1 MGPQKIKFM
10 NKPLGEILLEKY
22 IITLEQ
28 LKLALEQQKKEY
40 GKYLGQIFLEMGILQ
55 DEIHKALDSH
65 NKRKKIGEVLLD
77 AKIITSS
84 QLEEALKK
92 QKEGKE
98 ERNPLG
104 KILLELGYINHEQYL
119 QALAKHFTMKIISLQ
134 EFTPA
139 QSLQKLVGENY
150 ALMKKIIVLQ
160 NGDGKIKLALS
171 EPSLFLI
178 QEMQK
183 FLPEGK
189 RMEFYLAKAS
199 EIEPCLGKLYSPT
212 DSE

>member
-1 MGPQKIKFM
+1 M
-10 NKPLGEILLEKY
+10 NRPLGKILLEKY

-28 LKLALEQQKKEY
+28 LKSALERQKQEN

-84 QLEEALKK
+84 QLEEALNK
-92 QKEGKE
+92 QKEVKE
-98 ERNPLG
+98 GRKPLG

-134 EFTPA
+134 EFAPA

-150 ALMKKIIVLQ
+150 ALTKKIVVLQ

-189 RMEFYLAKAS
+189 RMEFYLAKPA
-199 EIEPCLGKLYSPT
+199 EIEPALGKLYSPP
-212 DSE
+212 DSK

>member
-1 MGPQKIKFM
+1 MGSKKINPM
-10 NKPLGEILLEKY
+10 NKLLGEILLEKY
-22 IITLEQ
+22 MITGEQ
-28 LKLALEQQKKEY
+28 LKLALERQKKEY
-40 GKYLGQIFLEMGILQ
+40 GKYLGEILLEMGILQ

-77 AKIITSS
+77 AKIITSG

-92 QKEGKE
+92 QKEDKE
-98 ERNPLG
+98 KQKPLG
-104 KILLELGYINHEQYL
+104 KILLELGYINHEEYL

-134 EFTPA
+134 EFAPA

-150 ALMKKIIVLQ
+150 ALMKKIVVLQ
-160 NGDGKIKLALS
+160 NGNGKIKLALP

-199 EIEPCLGKLYSPT
+199 EVEPLLGKIYPPT
-212 DSE
+212 GSK